1 MFALFVENLCYLTI
15 AWGLAMNAVQR
26 CTCTMYMFWTQD
38 HFSFSEMYFYC
49 VCSLRCCECQG
60 PHACLKSSLEIKNFL
75 RDYNVHEFLLHFRH
89 SFSDLTHEWIFV
101 PSLVHTA
108 ISTQLHSARS
118 KGRNSFSKVS
128 CIIEVTYVLI
138 FIVRGNSFNSIKKK
152 LHV

>member
-1 MFALFVENLCYLTI
+1 MICEDASFKMFALFVENLCYLAI

-49 VCSLRCCECQG
+49 VCCLRCCECQG
-60 PHACLKSSLEIKNFL
+60 PHACLKSSLDIKNFL

-108 ISTQLHSARS
+108 ISTHNYTLLEA
-118 KGRNSFSKVS
+118 KV
-128 CIIEVTYVLI
+128 E
-138 FIVRGNSFNSIKKK
+138 IVFLRFLAS
-152 LHV
+152 